1 MVKPPFVRSP
11 YNYDMDAASLES
23 GTRCDDPHLAQQ
35 QFLEESDINTI
46 VERFGLNGEMP
57 VSPVVPSY
65 GDFSEVTDFQS
76 AMNAVVAAQAGFM
89 ELPAKVRARFSNDP
103 QQLLEFLANGENRKE
118 AIALGLIPEP
128 VAPEVPVASPEAS
141 KAP

>member
-1 MVKPPFVRSP
+1 MAKPPFVRSP
-11 YNYDMDAASLES
+11 YNYDMDQASLES
-23 GTRCDDPHLAQQ
+23 GTRFDDPHLAQQ

-57 VSPVVPSY
+57 VSPTLPTFD
-65 GDFSEVTDFQS
+65 DFFGVTDFQS
-76 AMNAVVAAQAGFM
+76 AMNAVIAAQAGFM

-103 QQLLEFLANGENRKE
+103 QELLEFLANGANLKE
-118 AIALGLIPEP
+118 AIALGLIPEA

>member
-1 MVKPPFVRSP
+1 MKAPFVRSP

-23 GTRCDDPHLAQQ
+23 GTECRDPHLAQQ

-57 VSPVVPSY
+57 ASPVVPTF
-65 GDFSEVTDFQS
+65 GDFSEVRDFHS
-76 AMNAVVAAQAGFM
+76 AMNAVVKAQGDFM
-89 ELPAKVRARFSNDP
+89 ELPAKVRARFSHDP
-103 QQLLEFLANGENRKE
+103 QQLLEFLADASNRKE
-118 AIALGLIPEP
+118 AVALGLIPES